1 MGYALGIDLGTT
13 FTAAAV
19 MRGDRA
25 EVMPLGNHAATVPTM
40 VFLREDDR
48 VLIGDAAER
57 RGVAEPAR
65 LAREFKRR
73 LGDTAPIMLDRTPFS
88 ADRLLGVMLR
98 QILADVAERQGGDPD
113 VVALTH
119 PANWGEYKVDLLRQA
134 IDAAGVRDAVYL
146 TEPVAAALQYA
157 AGERVE
163 PGEVIAVY
171 DLGGGTFDAAILR
184 KTATGFE
191 VLGRPQGIERL
202 GGIDFDEAVFTHV
215 RKVVGDAV
223 AGLDPSDP
231 NTRAALARL
240 RQECVLAK
248 ETLSADSDATV
259 PVLLPNVQT
268 QVRITRAEFE
278 DMIRPILRETV
289 DCLERAL
296 KSAGLGA
303 AELKAVLL
311 AGGSSR
317 IPLVADMVRSALNR
331 PVVSDTHPKHA
342 VALGAARFAATAAAG
357 SPAAAPPTVAPVVA
371 PAAAA
376 PVAAPPPP
384 APAPVAAA
392 PAPPPPPVPPAPVAA
407 APAAASAVAPTAPMP
422 VTPATAPTRRDNPVV
437 PAPGGPA
444 RTGGPQGPAG
454 TQPRKKPAWLWAVA
468 AAAVAAVVVV
478 AVVVLTGGKDDNG
491 TAAGTSTTAQSA
503 SDETVNSVSDT
514 NPDNGLGTGT
524 TTTDPEAAAL
534 AGLANYVADD
544 FSTASQLVGTFVA
557 QVSAK
562 YVGLVNGDKTFTAA
576 DVLADHLQYR
586 DRYGAILV
594 DGGAFDFQFGD
605 ARMEGWYLSL
615 VPLPYRTEAEANQWC
630 TDQGLTSEWCFARRF
645 APPVSGL
652 DNQTCNSDNYCVG
665 IADAHWVNGVLYVS
679 YTVEGFD
686 PQNTGVAGDYH
697 VHFFF
702 STQDPNTVGVPD
714 NGIWYVWDR
723 ADGSGD
729 LVFDGI
735 DDANAGGYGYADG
748 ADICITR
755 ALHNHEL
762 ADPFYYYCAPL
773 QALSATVGG

>member
-25 EVMPLGNHAATVPTM
+25 EIMPLGNHAATVPTM

-98 QILADVAERQGGDPD
+98 QILADVAERQGGEPD

-119 PANWGEYKVDLLRQA
+119 PANWGAYKVDLLHQA

-215 RKVVGDAV
+215 RKVVGDSV
-223 AGLDPSDP
+223 AGLDPTDP

-278 DMIRPILRETV
+278 DMIRPILRETTE
-289 DCLERAL
+289 CLERAL
-296 KSAGLGA
+296 KSAGIGA

-317 IPLVADMVRSALNR
+317 IPLVGDMVRGALNR

-342 VALGAARFAATAAAG
+342 VALGAARFAATASAT
-357 SPAAAPPTVAPVVA
+357 APA
-371 PAAAA
+371 PAAAHT
-376 PVAAPPPP
+376 PSPPPMTTGVP
-384 APAPVAAA
+384 ATTPTSSATAGRTSPTTSMEARISGSWSGLR
-392 PAPPPPPVPPAPVAA
+392 
-407 APAAASAVAPTAPMP
+407 PAA
-422 VTPATAPTRRDNPVV
+422 
-437 PAPGGPA
+437 
-444 RTGGPQGPAG
+444 
-454 TQPRKKPAWLWAVA
+454 
-468 AAAVAAVVVV
+468 
-478 AVVVLTGGKDDNG
+478 
-491 TAAGTSTTAQSA
+491 STMRADQVCCAKSYRFM
-503 SDETVNSVSDT
+503 
-514 NPDNGLGTGT
+514 
-524 TTTDPEAAAL
+524 PEA
-534 AGLANYVADD
+534 
-544 FSTASQLVGTFVA
+544 
-557 QVSAK
+557 
-562 YVGLVNGDKTFTAA
+562 
-576 DVLADHLQYR
+576 
-586 DRYGAILV
+586 
-594 DGGAFDFQFGD
+594 
-605 ARMEGWYLSL
+605 
-615 VPLPYRTEAEANQWC
+615 
-630 TDQGLTSEWCFARRF
+630 SE
-645 APPVSGL
+645 
-652 DNQTCNSDNYCVG
+652 
-665 IADAHWVNGVLYVS
+665 
-679 YTVEGFD
+679 
-686 PQNTGVAGDYH
+686 
-697 VHFFF
+697 
-702 STQDPNTVGVPD
+702 
-714 NGIWYVWDR
+714 
-723 ADGSGD
+723 
-729 LVFDGI
+729 
-735 DDANAGGYGYADG
+735 
-748 ADICITR
+748 
-755 ALHNHEL
+755 
-762 ADPFYYYCAPL
+762 
-773 QALSATVGG
+773 